1 MSWEHYHPVW
11 EADAYSPALY
21 RCAPWSGL
29 RKFAYD
35 YVRNRKPAAIV
46 ELGTHYGAST
56 SAFLQAMK
64 DEPYQGKICVVDTW
78 EGDEGTVYQDGE
90 DVYGT
95 FTDMLARVYPDVPLS
110 IRKMTF
116 DEALL
121 LQQGHGIDLLH
132 IDGSHAYADVKRD
145 FYTWRPLIKA
155 DGAIFLH
162 DVGGDLLMG
171 EEMGSARLFRE
182 IAREEPYV
190 LSLPMSC
197 GLGLVFQNR
206 ETYEIV
212 RDALSGGY
220 YEEQFFLE
228 DSAIKEYA
236 RALYFENRDLHAH
249 LAGIRK
255 DKEILE
261 RYAKEKEMAEVRNE
275 ETVHR
280 LMQQAEDQNASI
292 KEIEEHIKELIARLE
307 RAMQP

>member
-29 RKFAYD
+29 RRFAYD
-35 YVRNRKPAAIV
+35 YVRNRKPASIV

-64 DEPYQGKICVVDTW
+64 DEPYKGKICVVDTW

-145 FYTWRPLIKA
+145 YNTWRPLIKA

-261 RYAKEKEMAEVRNE
+261 RYAKEKERAEEVNRE
-275 ETVHR
+275 
-280 LMQQAEDQNASI
+280 
-292 KEIEEHIKELIARLE
+292 
-307 RAMQP
+307 